1 MSENLSN
8 HEQPS
13 VWTRF
18 WRFLVRLIFV
28 FSLGILLGALI
39 YWTLPALYRQ
49 YIQPVQIHGMQI
61 ETLETRLDLLDKY
74 TNDQITNYLSRIQT
88 LETQQDNHKN
98 EIAALESQIAE
109 LDAKSVTQQAQLN
122 SIETITE
129 QIAILESEVN
139 EIKTTY
145 SILDTQSQ
153 DILTAINTF
162 KEQLS
167 DQGSEIDT
175 ISELVSSEDARWE
188 EIIQELQ
195 ILQVMELLNRSRANL
210 SQGKSVLAQADIQAA
225 LSLLSTLQNKSIE
238 GQMTDYEPILNHLQ
252 RAITNLPDNPVSS
265 ADELEAAWELLRI
278 ILPVIETP
286 QSELTTTPQPTL
298 EEAPTATPT
307 PSS

>member
-13 VWTRF
+13 VWIRF

-28 FSLGILLGALI
+28 IFLGFIFGALI
-39 YWTLPALYRQ
+39 YWTVPALYRQ
-49 YIQPVQIHGMQI
+49 YIQPVQIHSMQI
-61 ETLETRLDLLDKY
+61 ETLETRLDLLEKY
-74 TNDQITNYLSRIQT
+74 TNDQFTNYLSRIQT

-98 EIAALESQIAE
+98 EIAALESQLAE
-109 LDAKSVTQQAQLN
+109 QNSKSTTQQAQLKTLETIIDQIAVLEEEVKE
-122 SIETITE
+122 IETT
-129 QIAILESEVN
+129 N
-139 EIKTTY
+139 

-153 DILTAINTF
+153 DILTAINTI
-162 KEQLS
+162 KEQIA
-167 DQGSEIDT
+167 DQGSDIET
-175 ISELVSSEDARWE
+175 LSELASSEDSRWN
-188 EIIQELQ
+188 EILEDLQ
-195 ILQVMELLNRSRANL
+195 ILQTMELLNRSRTNL

-225 LSLLSTLQNKSIE
+225 HSLLSTLQNKSIE